1 MILLVVALNAWF
13 DRTRTRDWDLPL
25 RVTVY
30 PIATDDVAMAYA
42 VRLEADDFG
51 AVGAFFAEQAA
62 LYGIGLEEPVRIRV
76 SHAAR
81 EAPPARA
88 DGAGLVATMIWS
100 LRTRYW
106 AWRVAARDPLPT
118 PDIQV
123 FALYQ
128 RGENDV
134 ALPDSVGLSKGLFAI
149 AHLYA
154 DPAAAGENQVVIAHE
169 LLHTLGASDKYDLA
183 TGRPRLPD
191 VVGEP
196 DRRPIY
202 PQSLGEIMA
211 GRIAVSARDAVVP
224 DDLDSMVVGPTT
236 ALEIGWAQP

>member
-1 MILLVVALNAWF
+1 MAERTFFGWLRLLILLLILLVVALNAWF
-13 DRTRTRDWDLPL
+13 DRARTRDWDLPL

-30 PIATDDVAMAYA
+30 PIAIDDVASPYA
-42 VRLEADDFG
+42 NKLEADDFG
-51 AVGAFFAEQAA
+51 TVSAFFTEQAA

-81 EAPPARA
+81 EAPPSRA
-88 DGAGLVATMIWS
+88 KDAGLVATMIWS

-128 RGENDV
+128 HGEDGV

-169 LLHTLGASDKYDLA
+169 ILHTLGASDKYDFA
-183 TGRPRLPD
+183 TGRPRLPAYGRD
-191 VVGEP
+191 REP
-196 DRRPIY
+196 R
-202 PQSLGEIMA
+202 
-211 GRIAVSARDAVVP
+211 
-224 DDLDSMVVGPTT
+224 
-236 ALEIGWAQP
+236 